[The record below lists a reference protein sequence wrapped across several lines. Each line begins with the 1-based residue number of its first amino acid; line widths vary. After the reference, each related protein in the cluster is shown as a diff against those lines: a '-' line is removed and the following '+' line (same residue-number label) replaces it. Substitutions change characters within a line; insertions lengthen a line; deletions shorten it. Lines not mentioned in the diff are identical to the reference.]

1 MSRSVWLMM
10 LADSGLHPTRRHLL
24 RCVAAYE
31 GELDWPT
38 AKQIAADM
46 GVTPVTVWTHLPALR
61 EAGWLVRDDG
71 IPGVGGRPPTYQ
83 PAIPAKMLPIFL
95 DASA

>member
-1 MSRSVWLMM
+1 MSRSVWLMIV
-10 LADSGLHPTRRHLL
+10 ADSNLSSTDRHLL
-24 RCVAAYE
+24 RVVAAYE

-61 EAGWLVRDDG
+61 EQGWLVRDDG
-71 IPGVGGRPPTYQ
+71 VPGVGGRPPTYR
-83 PAIPAKMLPIFL
+83 PAIPAKILPLML
-95 DASA
+95 DASG